1 MTTMNAAAPALSTP
15 PERPSVEIRPASGWA
30 GLNLREIWRSRELL
44 YFLVLRELKIRYKQA
59 VIGVGWAIVQPLLAA
74 LIFTVIFGLFAKMP
88 TGGIPYPLFAYSA
101 ILPWTFFAEAVRRS
115 SVGLVSDADLIRKVY
130 FPRLIVPLA
139 MVTTPLADF
148 CAGLVVLVGMFLWYG
163 MTPTP
168 YIVLLPVFLGVSYL
182 LALAIGL
189 WLGPLSVR
197 YRDVMH
203 TLPFLIQIWLYAS
216 PVAYPSS
223 IVPERWRLLYSL
235 NPMVG
240 VVEGFRWALLGT
252 PHPDFRAMA
261 ISLVV
266 IVAALI
272 LGLAYFRKMERSFAD
287 II

>member
-1 MTTMNAAAPALSTP
+1 MTPMDAAAATTVAPHD
-15 PERPSVEIRPASGWA
+15 RPSVEIRPSRGWA
-30 GLNLREIWRSRELL
+30 GLNLHEIWRSRELL

-88 TGGIPYPLFAYSA
+88 TGGVPYPLFAYSA
-101 ILPWTFFAEAVRRS
+101 VLPWTFFAEAVRRS
-115 SVGLVSDADLIRKVY
+115 SVGLVSDAELIRKVY
-130 FPRLIVPLA
+130 FPRLIVPVA
-139 MVTTPLADF
+139 MVTAPLADF
-148 CAGLVVLVGMFLWYG
+148 AAGLIVLLGMFIWYG
-163 MTPTP
+163 VTPTP
-168 YIVLLPVFLGVSYL
+168 FIVLLPVFLGVAYA

-203 TLPFLIQIWLYAS
+203 TLPFLLQVWLYAS
-216 PVAYPSS
+216 PVAYPST

-240 VVEGFRWALLGT
+240 VVEGFRWALVGT

-261 ISLVV
+261 VSVVV
-266 IVAALI
+266 IAAALL

-287 II
+287 VI